1 MSHYLVGVIVNDI
14 SEVDDILAP
23 YNEGIEVEPYICKTK
38 EQLIDDA
45 KKNKARIE
53 KRIKEDKDYKVSEW
67 DRKYLDVESDEEFY
81 AIATY
86 EDIEYDKNGN
96 ELSTY
101 NPKSKWD
108 WYSIGGRWND
118 GNNVIQIK
126 DFKLYNDLDDDTIA
140 LYKRAWDSFEG
151 KCELSEEDTNAIF
164 DGFRFYNDKYYLDRY
179 GTCENYIKAMSSN
192 IPYAFVDANGWYEK
206 GQMGWFGCD
215 NATQESIEDYTE
227 FAEKYFTAKENQNKY
242 IVWVDCHI

>member
-23 YNEGIEVEPYICKTK
+23 YDEEIEVEPYIGRTKEEMIKDAKKTK
-38 EQLIDDA
+38 ENI
-45 KKNKARIE
+45 KN
-53 KRIKEDKDYKVSEW
+53 RIKEDPNYEITDW
-67 DRKYLDVESDEEFY
+67 AQKYLDAKTNEDFY
-81 AIATY
+81 QTQVY
-86 EDIEYDKNGN
+86 EDSKYDEDGN
-96 ELSTY
+96 EMSTY

-126 DFKLYNDLDDDTIA
+126 DFKLYDDLDENTIA
-140 LYKRAWDSFEG
+140 LHKRAWDSFES
-151 KCELSEEDTNAIF
+151 KCELSEEDTKAIF
-164 DGFRFYNDKYYLDRY
+164 GDFRMWNDKYYLDRY

-215 NATQESIEDYTE
+215 NATQKSIDDYIE
-227 FAEKYFTAKENQNKY
+227 FAEKYFTAEENQNKY